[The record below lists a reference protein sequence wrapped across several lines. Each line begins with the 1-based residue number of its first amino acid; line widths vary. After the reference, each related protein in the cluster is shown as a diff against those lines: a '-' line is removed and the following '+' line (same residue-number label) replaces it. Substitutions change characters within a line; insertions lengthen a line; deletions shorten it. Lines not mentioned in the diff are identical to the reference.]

1 MWSDLCGLLLGCWGE
16 GCFAGFPGYPG
27 PWVPFTAVWLVSQ
40 PGSWHWLGN
49 QGWSSFWYLG
59 EVRASLDFEFLL
71 HTKSYLLL
79 PSLPFLPSLSLLFGP
94 WKRTHLS
101 WQPLT
106 GSLGQVVS
114 RAMRAEADK
123 SANAV
128 LTFHR
133 TDPGTP
139 LSWSSPNTQSVLSLL
154 RLLSSCARCKP
165 IFKNQ
170 ILCFLDLFDGVI
182 DPWCNDCLLGG
193 GFSALLLLPCCCV
206 SLGSWSV
213 VHPNASGALAV

>member
-49 QGWSSFWYLG
+49 QGWSSSWYLG

-71 HTKSYLLL
+71 HAKSYLLL

-94 WKRTHLS
+94 WKRTRLS

-106 GSLGQVVS
+106 GSVGQVVS
-114 RAMRAEADK
+114 RAMRAEVT
-123 SANAV
+123 NQ
-128 LTFHR
+128 LTLCSPSTGQTQEHCSR
-133 TDPGTP
+133 DPP
-139 LSWSSPNTQSVLSLL
+139 LIRRAYLAFWDCCLPVPDVNPFSKTRFFASWIYLTES
-154 RLLSSCARCKP
+154 
-165 IFKNQ
+165 
-170 ILCFLDLFDGVI
+170 
-182 DPWCNDCLLGG
+182 
-193 GFSALLLLPCCCV
+193 
-206 SLGSWSV
+206 
-213 VHPNASGALAV
+213 